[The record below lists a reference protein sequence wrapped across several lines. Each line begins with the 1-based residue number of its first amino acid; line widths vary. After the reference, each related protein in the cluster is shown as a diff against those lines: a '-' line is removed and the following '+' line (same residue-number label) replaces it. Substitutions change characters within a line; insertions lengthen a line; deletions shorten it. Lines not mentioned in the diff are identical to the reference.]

1 MVTRR
6 VLSWLTWTMVDVDGP
21 AFSAALVIANPA
33 AGTVSPELVAE
44 LVELCRPHVHR
55 LSVRWTTER
64 DDVTRIAAEAVARRF
79 DVVIA
84 IGGDG
89 TVREVVEG
97 LLSAGTGDELPAL
110 LIIPAGTGNSS
121 YLAQWGDLPWPEAVL
136 AALRGNGSC
145 RCLLDVARLV
155 ELDALV
161 LLGACSGLAA
171 DALITAR
178 SVPAVGR
185 ERYRIALAKAAA
197 DFVTYPG
204 RVLVDDA
211 VVHAGQTVLVAVGG
225 GRHRAGTYQV
235 LPRSVLDDGL
245 LDVCVIGSEIDPV
258 DVPELTRTGAH
269 LRELGVVY
277 ARGRRITVERTD
289 GEPLSFEH
297 DGELRT
303 GTATRFTLQVLP
315 RVLPVLCRSGMDA
328 LDGSRQ

>member
-1 MVTRR
+1 VNGR
-6 VLSWLTWTMVDVDGP
+6 P
-21 AFSAALVIANPA
+21 FSTALVIANPA
-33 AGTVSPELVAE
+33 AGAVSPELVAE
-44 LVELCRPHVHR
+44 LVELCRPHVH
-55 LSVRWTTER
+55 LLWVRWTTECG
-64 DDVTRIAAEAVARRF
+64 DVTRAAAEAVTRRL
-79 DVVIA
+79 DVVVV

-121 YLAQWGDLPWPEAVL
+121 YLAQWGELPWPEAVR
-136 AALRGNGSC
+136 AALSGTGSR
-145 RCLLDVARLV
+145 RCLLDIARLV

-178 SVPAVGR
+178 SVLTVGR
-185 ERYRIALAKAAA
+185 ERYRIALAETAA
-197 DFVTYPG
+197 DYVTYPG
-204 RVLVDDA
+204 RVLVDGA
-211 VVHAGQTVLVAVGG
+211 VVHAGQTVLATVGG

-245 LDVCVIGSEIDPV
+245 LDVCVIGGEIDPV
-258 DVPELTRTGAH
+258 DVPDLTRTGAH
-269 LRELGVVY
+269 LGEPGVVY

-303 GTATRFTLQVLP
+303 GTATQFTLQVLP

-328 LDGSRQ
+328 LDGSRR